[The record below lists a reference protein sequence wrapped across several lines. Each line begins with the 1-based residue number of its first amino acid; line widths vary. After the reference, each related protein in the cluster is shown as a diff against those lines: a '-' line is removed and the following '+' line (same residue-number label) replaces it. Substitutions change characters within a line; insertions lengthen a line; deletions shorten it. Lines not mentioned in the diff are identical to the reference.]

1 MKKLK
6 KKEEQLK
13 VSFDLKIC
21 GVPKPFPFEIA
32 EKVSYSFVSI
42 FRHIVQALL
51 NKKLIIKEAE
61 KKMKLEAKP
70 LAEAKTSSETP
81 KSKTE
86 AAKSK
91 IETPKTKTETP
102 KVKTE
107 TTVAKSKT
115 EAAKVKTETPKV
127 RFELYVLISTR

>member
-13 VSFDLKIC
+13 VSFDLKMC

-51 NKKLIIKEAE
+51 NKKTCYYKGGRKEDE
-61 KKMKLEAKP
+61 VGGQ
-70 LAEAKTSSETP
+70 
-81 KSKTE
+81 
-86 AAKSK
+86 AAC
-91 IETPKTKTETP
+91 
-102 KVKTE
+102 
-107 TTVAKSKT
+107 
-115 EAAKVKTETPKV
+115 
-127 RFELYVLISTR
+127 